1 MLEQILVWR
10 EGFWHGQCS
19 GADGRMEQ
27 VCKWDV
33 GVSGLLDRVA
43 GASFSPRGLGVTA
56 GPDGCGGDGSDG

>member
-1 MLEQILVWR
+1 
-10 EGFWHGQCS
+10 
-19 GADGRMEQ
+19 MEQ
-27 VCKWDV
+27 VRKWDV